1 MSPTY
6 NTDENKEFSS
16 TIKTIHNNCT
26 DYLHTHKSNNNN
38 IQLTLPFTTC
48 KFEMS
53 SLWPALWHLVKLLLS
68 TPVSRIPFE
77 CHMSTYGGP
86 ATPILIHLPDNTP
99 RRAVQESPSAG
110 WLYGR
115 PRKNSG
121 FYFQPRQSW
130 RHGHCGSDPAIQRPL
145 SVFPSSLLLPVSVC
159 LQLCTLNK

>member
-26 DYLHTHKSNNNN
+26 DYLHTHKSKNNN

-68 TPVSRIPFE
+68 TPVSHLNAIWAPMGAQLLQFWSISLITHLREQCKRAQVLVDYMEDPE
-77 CHMSTYGGP
+77 RTLASTFSLDNRDVMIIVGVTQQFKDLSLSP
-86 ATPILIHLPDNTP
+86 HLL
-99 RRAVQESPSAG
+99 S
-110 WLYGR
+110 
-115 PRKNSG
+115 
-121 FYFQPRQSW
+121 FYL
-130 RHGHCGSDPAIQRPL
+130 CL
-145 SVFPSSLLLPVSVC
+145 SVCNFAL
-159 LQLCTLNK
+159 